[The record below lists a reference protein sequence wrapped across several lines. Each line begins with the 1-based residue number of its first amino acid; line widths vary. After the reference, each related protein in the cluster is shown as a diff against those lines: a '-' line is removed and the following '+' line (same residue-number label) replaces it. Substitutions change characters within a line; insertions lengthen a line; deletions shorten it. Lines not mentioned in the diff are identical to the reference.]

1 MQRFNLRSTHR
12 LAVAGLG
19 GLGHMAVKY
28 GKAWG
33 CHVTVLS
40 RGDAKKEDALSKL
53 GADAYV
59 LSEDSHVHV

>member
-1 MQRFNLRSTHR
+1 
-12 LAVAGLG
+12 
-19 GLGHMAVKY
+19 MAVKY